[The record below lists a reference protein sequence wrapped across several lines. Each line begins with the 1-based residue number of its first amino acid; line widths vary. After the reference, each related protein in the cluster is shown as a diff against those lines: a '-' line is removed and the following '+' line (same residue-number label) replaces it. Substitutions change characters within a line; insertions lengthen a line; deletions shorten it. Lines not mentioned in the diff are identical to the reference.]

1 MAQEQKGLILNT
13 RPLVYR
19 ERVHAAF
26 ADLGLP
32 IIDCPLMVPE
42 QLSALLPPPDVFD
55 ALIFTS
61 PLGVRFFSGAPQWR
75 SKKVFAL
82 GPGTEDAA
90 KNAGFTDITRTGFDA
105 DDMLDVL
112 ARATFKKALYA
123 SGEDVT
129 VDIADNLPDRVQ
141 RVTLYRMIAR
151 PDLPKDVVDAV
162 HGGKQLFAP
171 LFSKRSAAVLNDIL
185 IKAGLNRQNMQMT
198 AVGISPD
205 VVAGEGPWRES
216 TAAADPTL
224 EAVAAAMS
232 DVIRKAGV

>member
-1 MAQEQKGLILNT
+1 MAAGLILNT

-32 IIDCPLMVPE
+32 IIDCPVMVPE
-42 QLSALLPPPDVFD
+42 QISALLPPPDAFD
-55 ALIFTS
+55 AVIFTS
-61 PLGVRFFSGAPQWR
+61 PLGVRFFSSGAPWR
-75 SKKVFAL
+75 TKKVFAL
-82 GPGTEDAA
+82 GPGTEEAA

-105 DDMLDVL
+105 EDMVYVLD
-112 ARATFKKALYA
+112 RAPFKKALYV

-129 VDIADNLPDRVQ
+129 VDIAENLPGRVQ

-151 PDLPKDVVDAV
+151 TDLPKDVLDAAQ
-162 HGGKQLFAP
+162 GGKHVFAP

-185 IKAGLNRQNMQMT
+185 IKAGLNRQTMQMT

-205 VVAGEGPWRES
+205 VVAGEGAWRES
-216 TAAADPTL
+216 AAAAEPTL
-224 EAVAAAMS
+224 EGVAATMR
-232 DVIRKAGV
+232 DVIRKAGL

>member
-1 MAQEQKGLILNT
+1 MAAGLILNT

-32 IIDCPLMVPE
+32 IIDCPVMVPE
-42 QLSALLPPPDVFD
+42 QISALLPPPDVFD

-61 PLGVRFFSGAPQWR
+61 PLGVRFFSSAAPWR
-75 SKKVFAL
+75 TKKVFAL
-82 GPGTEDAA
+82 GPGTEEAA

-105 DDMLDVL
+105 EDMVYVLD
-112 ARATFKKALYA
+112 RAPFKKALYV

-129 VDIADNLPDRVQ
+129 VDLAENLPGRVQ

-151 PDLPKDVVDAV
+151 TALPKDVLDAAQ
-162 HGGKQLFAP
+162 GGKHVFAP

-185 IKAGLNRQNMQMT
+185 IKAGLNPQNMQMT
-198 AVGISPD
+198 AVGISAD
-205 VVAGEGPWRES
+205 VVAGEGAWRES
-216 TAAADPTL
+216 AAAAQPTL
-224 EAVAAAMS
+224 EGVAATMR
-232 DVIRKAGV
+232 DVIQRAGR